1 MNDRTNKHLFY
12 ASCLSL
18 MSAALI
24 FISREHLGHILIQE
38 EHILT
43 KIQFGDI
50 SGWAFKGTALALL
63 IFSPFIDWLGLKRGM
78 LIAWLFQVSGIIGF
92 VISTNPMVML
102 ISMTLA
108 GFGWGLLEVTI
119 NPLCAAQFPD
129 QKTRMLNILHAWWP
143 GGLIVGGLFSTFFL
157 DAISA
162 PWQVYMLVMLIPV
175 IIYGL
180 LIFNK
185 KFPETERVDAGVSN
199 KVMFKTAFMPGFL
212 LLLFGMSLTAS
223 AELAP
228 GQWLETTFKE
238 YANASGTLILV
249 YGSMLMFVLRFFAG
263 PLAKA
268 INPIGIMTV
277 SSLLTAIGLFMLSQ
291 AAETQSI
298 FLIYISATVFYLGVC
313 YMWPT
318 MYSLAAELY
327 PGGGGLTIGLIGFIG
342 MLGVS
347 VWIPQIG
354 SLGVS
359 YGLPTAFSIVS
370 TLPAI
375 AFIVY
380 LVWWIKLGKTGGY
393 KIVNLNKNIA
403 ETAS

>member
-1 MNDRTNKHLFY
+1 MNDKTNKYIFY

-24 FISREHLGHILIQE
+24 FIAREHLGHILIQE
-38 EHILT
+38 EKILT
-43 KIQFGDI
+43 KVEFGDI

-63 IFSPFIDWLGLKRGM
+63 IFSPLIDRFGLKQGM
-78 LIAWLFQVSGIIGF
+78 IMAWFFQIAGIIGF
-92 VISTNPMVML
+92 VISENFMVML
-102 ISMTLA
+102 VSMTIA
-108 GFGWGLLEVTI
+108 GFGWGLLEVVI

-143 GGLIVGGLFSTFFL
+143 GGLIAGGLISTFFL

-162 PWQVYMLVMLIPV
+162 PWQVYMLIMLIPV
-175 IIYGL
+175 LLYGV

-185 KFPETERVDAGVSN
+185 TFPKTERIDAGISN
-199 KVMFKTAFMPGFL
+199 KAAFNTALKPGFL
-212 LLLFGMSLTAS
+212 ILLFCMSLTAS

-249 YGSMLMFVLRFFAG
+249 YGSMIMFVLRFFAG

-277 SSLLTAIGLFMLSQ
+277 SCLLTAAGLFMLSQ

-298 FLIYISATVFYLGVC
+298 VLIYLSATVFYLGVC

-327 PGGGGLTIGLIGFIG
+327 PGGGGLTIGLIGFVG

-354 SLGVS
+354 SVGHS
-359 YGLPTAFSIVS
+359 YGLTTAFSIVS
-370 TLPAI
+370 VLPAI
-375 AFIVY
+375 AFFIF
-380 LVWWIKLGKTGGY
+380 LIWLIKLKRGGGY
-393 KIVNLNKNIA
+393 QIINLNKTN
-403 ETAS
+403 

>member
-1 MNDRTNKHLFY
+1 MSKKSNNHLFY

-24 FISREHLGHILIQE
+24 FIAREHLGHILINE
-38 EHILT
+38 ENILT
-43 KIQFGDI
+43 KAQFGDI

-63 IFSPFIDWLGLKRGM
+63 IFSPLIDWLGLKRGM
-78 LIAWLFQVSGIIGF
+78 VIAWLFQACGIVGF
-92 VISTNPMVML
+92 VISKDPMVML
-102 ISMTLA
+102 IAMTMA

-129 QKTRMLNILHAWWP
+129 QKTKMLNILHAWWP

-162 PWQVYMLVMLIPV
+162 PWQVYMLIMLIPV
-175 IIYGL
+175 LIYGFF
-180 LIFNK
+180 IFNK

-199 KVMFKTAFMPGFL
+199 KKMFKTAIMPGFL

-228 GQWLETTFKE
+228 GQWLETTFRE

-249 YGSMLMFVLRFFAG
+249 YGSLLMFVLRFFAG
-263 PLAKA
+263 PLVKA

-277 SSLLTAIGLFMLSQ
+277 SSFLAAIGLFMLSQ

-298 FLIYISATVFYLGVC
+298 VLIYLSATIFYLGVC

-354 SLGVS
+354 SLGQI
-359 YGLPTAFSIVS
+359 YGLTTAFSIVS
-370 TLPAI
+370 LLPAV
-375 AFIVY
+375 AFVVY
-380 LVWWIKLGKTGGY
+380 LLWWIKLGRTGGY
-393 KIVNLNKNIA
+393 QIVNLSKDN
-403 ETAS
+403 

>member
-1 MNDRTNKHLFY
+1 MNEKSNKLIFY

-24 FISREHLGHILIQE
+24 FIAREHLGHILIQE
-38 EHILT
+38 ENILT
-43 KIQFGDI
+43 KIQFGNI

-63 IFSPFIDWLGLKRGM
+63 IFSPLIDRIGLKRGM
-78 LIAWLFQVSGIIGF
+78 VIAWFFQVTGIVGF
-92 VISTNPMVML
+92 VISREPLVML
-102 ISMTLA
+102 IAMTFA
-108 GFGWGLLEVTI
+108 GFGWGVLEATI

-143 GGLIVGGLFSTFFL
+143 CGLIIGGLFCTFFL
-157 DAISA
+157 DAIST
-162 PWQVYMLVMLIPV
+162 PWQVYMLIMLLPV
-175 IIYGL
+175 LIYGI

-199 KVMFKTAFMPGFL
+199 KVMFKTAIKPGFL
-212 LLLFGMSLTAS
+212 ILLFCMSLTAS

-249 YGSMLMFVLRFFAG
+249 YGSMIMFVLRFFAG

-277 SSLLTAIGLFMLSQ
+277 SCFLASIGLFMLSR
-291 AAETQSI
+291 AAETSSI
-298 FLIYISATVFYLGVC
+298 PLIYISATVFYLGVC

-327 PGGGGLTIGLIGFIG
+327 PGGGGFTIGLIGFIG

-354 SLGVS
+354 SLGQT

-370 TLPAI
+370 ILPAI
-375 AFIVY
+375 ALLVY
-380 LVWWIKLGKTGGY
+380 IGWWIKLSKTGGY
-393 KIVNLNKNIA
+393 KIVNLSKNN
-403 ETAS
+403 

>member
-1 MNDRTNKHLFY
+1 MSEKLNKHLFY

-24 FISREHLGHILIQE
+24 FIAREHLGHILIHE
-38 EHILT
+38 ENILT
-43 KIQFGDI
+43 KAQFGNI

-63 IFSPFIDWLGLKRGM
+63 IFSPLIDWFGLKRGM
-78 LIAWLFQVSGIIGF
+78 IIAWLFQTTGIIGF
-92 VISTNPMVML
+92 VISKNPMIML
-102 ISMTLA
+102 ISMTMA
-108 GFGWGLLEVTI
+108 GFGWGVLEATI

-129 QKTRMLNILHAWWP
+129 QKTKMLNILHAWWP
-143 GGLIVGGLFSTFFL
+143 AGLIIGGLFSTFFL

-162 PWQVYMLVMLIPV
+162 PWQVYMLIMLLPV
-175 IIYGL
+175 ITYG
-180 LIFNK
+180 IIIINK
-185 KFPETERVDAGVSN
+185 KFPGTERVDAGVSN
-199 KVMFKTAFMPGFL
+199 KIMFKTAMKPGFII
-212 LLLFGMSLTAS
+212 LLFLMSLTAS

-249 YGSMLMFVLRFFAG
+249 YGSMIMFVLRFFAG
-263 PLAKA
+263 PLAK
-268 INPIGIMTV
+268 IISPVGIMTV
-277 SSLLTAIGLFMLSQ
+277 STFMTSIGLYLLSK
-291 AAETQSI
+291 AAETQNI
-298 FLIYISATVFYLGVC
+298 VLIYLSATVFYLGVC

-354 SLGVS
+354 ALGQT
-359 YGLPTAFSIVS
+359 YGLTTAFSIVS
-370 TLPAI
+370 ILPAV
-375 AFIVY
+375 AFVVY
-380 LVWWIKLGKTGGY
+380 LSWWIKLGRTGGY
-393 KIVNLNKNIA
+393 QIVSLNKND
-403 ETAS
+403 

>member
-1 MNDRTNKHLFY
+1 MSEKSKKHLFY

-24 FISREHLGHILIQE
+24 FIAREHLGHILIHE
-38 EHILT
+38 ENILT
-43 KIQFGDI
+43 KAEFGSI

-63 IFSPFIDWLGLKRGM
+63 IFSPLIDWFGLKRGM
-78 LIAWLFQVSGIIGF
+78 MIAWFFQAAGIIGF
-92 VISTNPMVML
+92 VITRNPMVML
-102 ISMTLA
+102 ISMTMA
-108 GFGWGLLEVTI
+108 GFGWGVLEATI
-119 NPLCAAQFPD
+119 NPLCATQFPD

-143 GGLIVGGLFSTFFL
+143 GGLIVGGLFSAFFL

-162 PWQVYMLVMLIPV
+162 PWQLYMLIMLIPV
-175 IIYGL
+175 LIYGL

-199 KVMFKTAFMPGFL
+199 KEMFSIAIKPGFL
-212 LLLFGMSLTAS
+212 LLLFCMSLTAS

-249 YGSMLMFVLRFFAG
+249 YGSMIMFVLRFFAG
-263 PLAKA
+263 PLVKA

-277 SSLLTAIGLFMLSQ
+277 STFLTSIGLFLLSQ
-291 AAETQSI
+291 AAESQNI
-298 FLIYISATVFYLGVC
+298 VLIYLSATIFYLGVC

-318 MYSLAAELY
+318 MYSLAAELH
-327 PGGGGLTIGLIGFIG
+327 PRGGGLTIGLIGFIG

-354 SLGVS
+354 SLGQT
-359 YGLPTAFSIVS
+359 YGLTTAFSIVS
-370 TLPAI
+370 ILPAV
-375 AFIVY
+375 AFVVY
-380 LVWWIKLGKTGGY
+380 LLWWIKLGRTGGY
-393 KIVNLNKNIA
+393 KIVKLDKK
-403 ETAS
+403 

>member
-1 MNDRTNKHLFY
+1 MNNQAQKHIFY

-38 EHILT
+38 KNILT
-43 KIQFGDI
+43 KIEFGDI

-63 IFSPFIDWLGLKRGM
+63 IFSPLIDRFGLKRGM
-78 LIAWLFQVSGIIGF
+78 GLAWGFQVAGIIGF
-92 VISTNPMVML
+92 VISENPMVML
-102 ISMTLA
+102 IAMTIA
-108 GFGWGLLEVTI
+108 GFGWGILEATI

-175 IIYGL
+175 LFYGI

-185 KFPETERVDAGVSN
+185 KFPETERVNAGISN
-199 KVMFKTAFMPGFL
+199 KVMFNTALKPGFL

-249 YGSMLMFVLRFFAG
+249 YGSMIMFVLRFFAG

-268 INPIGIMTV
+268 INPVGIMTV
-277 SSLLTAIGLFMLSQ
+277 SCLLTSAGLFMLSQ

-298 FLIYISATVFYLGVC
+298 VLIYLSATVFYLGVC

-354 SLGVS
+354 SFGEM
-359 YGLPTAFSIVS
+359 YGLTTAFSIVS
-370 TLPAI
+370 ILPVI

-380 LVWWIKLGKTGGY
+380 LVWWIKLSLTDGY
-393 KIVNLNKNIA
+393 RIVKLKKRTDQI
-403 ETAS
+403 

>member
-1 MNDRTNKHLFY
+1 MNDKTNKHLFY

-38 EHILT
+38 ENILT
-43 KIQFGDI
+43 KVQFGDI

-63 IFSPFIDWLGLKRGM
+63 IFSPLIDWFGLKKGM
-78 LIAWLFQVSGIIGF
+78 IIAWFFQVTGIIGF
-92 VISTNPMVML
+92 VISTNPKVML

-143 GGLIVGGLFSTFFL
+143 GGLIVGGLISTFFL

-162 PWQVYMLVMLIPV
+162 PWQVYMLIMLLPV
-175 IIYGL
+175 LLYGV

-185 KFPETERVDAGVSN
+185 KFPETERVDAGISN
-199 KVMFKTAFMPGFL
+199 KTAFKTAFKPGFL
-212 LLLFGMSLTAS
+212 ILLFCMSLTAS

-249 YGSMLMFVLRFFAG
+249 YGSMIMFVLRFFAG

-277 SSLLTAIGLFMLSQ
+277 SCFLASIGLYMLSQ

-298 FLIYISATVFYLGVC
+298 VFIYLSATVFYLGVC

-318 MYSLAAELY
+318 MYSLAAELF

-354 SLGVS
+354 SLGQT
-359 YGLPTAFSIVS
+359 YGLTTAFSIVS
-370 TLPAI
+370 ILPAI
-375 AFIVY
+375 AFLVY
-380 LVWWIKLGKTGGY
+380 LVWWIKLGRTGGY
-393 KIVNLNKNIA
+393 KIVNLNKSN
-403 ETAS
+403 

>member
-1 MNDRTNKHLFY
+1 MSDRSSKHLFY

-38 EHILT
+38 ESILT
-43 KIQFGDI
+43 KIEFGDI

-63 IFSPFIDWLGLKRGM
+63 IFSPLIDRLGLKQGM
-78 LIAWLFQVSGIIGF
+78 VTAWFFQVVGIVGF
-92 VISTNPMVML
+92 VVSTDPMVML

-143 GGLIVGGLFSTFFL
+143 GGLIVGGLVCTFFL

-162 PWQVYMLVMLIPV
+162 PWQVYMLIMLLPVILYGMLIFK
-175 IIYGL
+175 I
-180 LIFNK
+180 
-185 KFPETERVDAGVSN
+185 KFPETERVDAGISN
-199 KVMFKTAFMPGFL
+199 KKMFRSAIKPGFL
-212 LLLFGMSLTAS
+212 ILLFGMSLTAS

-238 YANASGTLILV
+238 YANASGTMILV
-249 YGSMLMFVLRFFAG
+249 YGSSLMFILRFFAG

-277 SSLLTAIGLFMLSQ
+277 SCFLASIGLYMLSQ
-291 AAETQSI
+291 AAEMQSI
-298 FLIYISATVFYLGVC
+298 VFIYLSATVFYLGVC

-354 SLGVS
+354 TLGVT
-359 YGLPTAFSIVS
+359 YGLTTAFSIVS
-370 TLPAI
+370 ILPAI
-375 AFIVY
+375 AFLVY
-380 LVWWIKLGKTGGY
+380 LVWWIKLGRTGGY
-393 KIVNLNKNIA
+393 QIVNLNKSN
-403 ETAS
+403 

>member
-1 MNDRTNKHLFY
+1 MNKQLFY

-24 FISREHLGHILIQE
+24 FISREHLGHILIQQE
-38 EHILT
+38 RILT
-43 KIQFGDI
+43 KVEFGNI

-63 IFSPFIDWLGLKRGM
+63 IFSPLIDWFGLKRGM
-78 LIAWLFQVSGIIGF
+78 VIAWFFQVAGIVGF

-108 GFGWGLLEVTI
+108 GFGWGILEVTI

-175 IIYGL
+175 LLYGI
-180 LIFNK
+180 LIFRE
-185 KFPETERVDAGVSN
+185 KFPETERVDAGISN
-199 KVMFKTAFMPGFL
+199 KAMFKTVITPGFL
-212 LLLFGMSLTAS
+212 ILLFCMSLTAS

-249 YGSMLMFVLRFFAG
+249 YGSAIMFILRFFAG

-277 SSLLTAIGLFMLSQ
+277 SCIMASIGLYMLSQ

-298 FLIYISATVFYLGVC
+298 VFIYLSATVFYLGIC

-354 SLGVS
+354 KLGVT
-359 YGLPTAFSIVS
+359 YGLTTAFSIVS
-370 TLPAI
+370 ILPAI
-375 AFIVY
+375 AFFIY
-380 LVWWIKLGKTGGY
+380 LIWMIKLGLTGGY
-393 KIVNLNKNIA
+393 KIVNLKQ
-403 ETAS
+403 E